1 MLFYASL
8 LFVSSVFVIVLMMF
22 ASVVSDSVADN
33 ITERRFT
40 LCAQKNC
47 RSSEGLA
54 VVIPF
59 REHELTRVAQLMEQ
73 LASKT
78 TVSNYSKGIDVIFL
92 HVNPSTEE
100 TEKLS
105 RLDGLVAQL
114 GTVFRLVFI
123 SKLEE
128 YCPND
133 SVVLSTL
140 FRMDAPEFLRKYCFI
155 YFSSLDMH
163 ILRKSWVKDLVVQS
177 TMSPDREFWI
187 KSPLD
192 MSLHPFAYYE
202 QIEISLYS
210 IYAAQSQCLQ
220 ELFLLA
226 DEVYPSVSIS
236 KAFNSFLRDPGQLV
250 LSHGIAPKIHI
261 STFAVDMRETE
272 ISLEKVKMLFP
283 DAAIAQG
290 SHIH

>member
-1 MLFYASL
+1 MRARRTSFYYVTQPPRRGFNRDMLFYASL

-59 REHELTRVAQLMEQ
+59 REHELASVAQLMEQ
-73 LASKT
+73 LAAKT
-78 TVSNYSKGIDVIFL
+78 TVSNYSKGVDVIFL
-92 HVNPSTEE
+92 HVNPSTDE

-105 RLDGLVAQL
+105 RLDGFVAQL
-114 GTVFRLVFI
+114 GTVFRRVFI

-140 FRMDAPEFLRKYCFI
+140 FRMDDRNIQVNFNDRTKLIIFWNTKQMMMVHNIKESGQVIAISDVTNQSPSSEERKRFTVAKAM
-155 YFSSLDMH
+155 LAE
-163 ILRKSWVKDLVVQS
+163 
-177 TMSPDREFWI
+177 MSGNPR
-187 KSPLD
+187 
-192 MSLHPFAYYE
+192 
-202 QIEISLYS
+202 
-210 IYAAQSQCLQ
+210 
-220 ELFLLA
+220 
-226 DEVYPSVSIS
+226 
-236 KAFNSFLRDPGQLV
+236 
-250 LSHGIAPKIHI
+250 
-261 STFAVDMRETE
+261 
-272 ISLEKVKMLFP
+272 
-283 DAAIAQG
+283 
-290 SHIH
+290 